1 MPNEVC
7 TCVFEGLQCTPAAAT
22 LYNCCVLVAWK
33 VALER
38 GIAHAEWSV
47 YRMPPP
53 DQPHGRVSFLEGRP
67 GVLAVL
73 GALHHQSG
81 NAAAALTACEVST
94 EGNRGLLDS
103 C

>member
-1 MPNEVC
+1 MYLKACSVLLL
-7 TCVFEGLQCTPAAAT
+7 LQPLTTAAFSF
-22 LYNCCVLVAWK
+22 AWK

-94 EGNRGLLDS
+94 EGSRGLLDS